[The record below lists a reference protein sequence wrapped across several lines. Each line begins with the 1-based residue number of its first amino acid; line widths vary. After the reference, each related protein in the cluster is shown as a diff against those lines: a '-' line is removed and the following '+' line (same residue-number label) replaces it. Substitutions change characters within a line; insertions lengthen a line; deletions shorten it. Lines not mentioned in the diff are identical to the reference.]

1 MKVWVDASPMAT
13 GVTLEVN
20 GSIVK
25 ITCWL
30 YPTDAKHINFTKIH
44 AMIRVINLALQ

>member
-1 MKVWVDASPMAT
+1 MDASPMAT
-13 GVTLEVN
+13 GVSLEVN

-25 ITCWL
+25 IICWL
-30 YPTDAKHINFTKIH
+30 CPTDAKHINFAELD